1 MIFLSR
7 NSYGKTPSGFP
18 LMLTRD
24 HDMRYPTT
32 SLCRSPLS
40 KILLFLTLSQF
51 VSCELLV
58 KLRLFSSLPPKL
70 VTMSSP
76 LPLSTQC
83 CLDYPSSKYR
93 CIFVSLRIPSS
104 WGKGG
109 GRALVVF
116 SPYKCSQLGLFRVI
130 LCLCFKTSLRA
141 KPFIWKWEWFAWKWT
156 CRQTHFHTDSSARR
170 LGLTLRQK
178 TTRKWPIAIL

>member
-1 MIFLSR
+1 MSNTKQLYFSLEIRTAKLPVVFHLCSHVIMAWATPPHLSL
-7 NSYGKTPSGFP
+7 P
-18 LMLTRD
+18 L
-24 HDMRYPTT
+24 
-32 SLCRSPLS
+32 
-40 KILLFLTLSQF
+40 F

-58 KLRLFSSLPPKL
+58 KLWLFSSLPPKL
-70 VTMSSP
+70 VAMSSP
-76 LPLSTQC
+76 LPPSTKC